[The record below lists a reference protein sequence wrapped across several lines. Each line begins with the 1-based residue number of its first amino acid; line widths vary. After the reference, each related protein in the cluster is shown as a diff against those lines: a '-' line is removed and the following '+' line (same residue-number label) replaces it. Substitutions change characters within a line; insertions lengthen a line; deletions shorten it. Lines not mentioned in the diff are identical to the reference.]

1 MDYLDFEIEIG
12 TGSGRD
18 YPVSVRTPEGDA
30 RRTMRFPFDELA
42 LDNRLKDL
50 QIALLRS
57 GGKRRKMLSAEEQ
70 AVQDFG
76 RDLFNALLADDVR
89 TRYDLMRRRAQTEGR
104 GLRVKLRIL
113 SPELAAL
120 PWEFLYDSRQNEYV
134 CLSRHTP
141 LVRTLELTQPGQPL
155 TVRPPLRVLGLIAS
169 PNDLPKL
176 DVAREKGRIETALK
190 DLLVDRLVEL
200 HWLAGQTWRDLQRAM
215 RGGPWHV
222 FHFIGHGKFDR
233 NADEGV
239 VALADDYGDT
249 YHLRASQLALLLADH
264 PTLRFALL
272 NACEGAQGGGRDIF
286 SSTASI
292 LIGRGLPAALAMQ
305 YEITDRAAIEFA
317 RSFYEALAD
326 GLPVDAAV
334 GEARKSIRLAVAN
347 TVEWGTPVL
356 YMRSPDGVL
365 FDLQPSLAV
374 REAEQRAEAE
384 RLAKQKAEE
393 ERAARQK
400 AETERLAKEKAE
412 AERKA
417 KAEAEPATPRAQ
429 SPILQSFDFAQDKS
443 PVSDLLTLT
452 HPFPLDLIRIPAGEF
467 LMGSDPTRDKDAQP
481 NEQPQ
486 HRVYVSEFYIGKY
499 PITNAQYAVFKK
511 IQIPSGKE
519 NHPVVNVLWHD
530 AVTFCQWLS
539 KETGQTFRLPTEAEW
554 EKAARGV
561 DGRLYPWENEWDPKK
576 LNSSEGGVGSTTPV
590 DKYSPAG
597 DSPYGAADMAGNVW
611 EWCADWYADD
621 LYAQRVG
628 QEMHDPSGPSSGSAR
643 VVRGGS
649 WYNDR
654 WSCRAATR
662 GGLVPAG
669 FLDSLGFRVAR
680 SPVLRS

>member
-57 GGKRRKMLSAEEQ
+57 GGERRKMLSAEEQ

-334 GEARKSIRLAVAN
+334 GEARKSIRVAVAN

-429 SPILQSFDFAQDKS
+429 SPIFNLQSS
-443 PVSDLLTLT
+443 TLTLT

-467 LMGSDPTRDKDAQP
+467 LMGSEPTKDKDAQP

-499 PITNAQYAVFKK
+499 PITNAQYAVFVKATK
-511 IQIPSGKE
+511 HRAPSHWEKGVIPSSNE
-519 NHPVVNVLWHD
+519 HHPVVRVSWDD
-530 AVTFCQWLS
+530 AVAFCQWLG
-539 KETGQTFRLPTEAEW
+539 KETGQNFRLPTEAEW

-561 DGRLYPWENEWDPKK
+561 DGRIYPWGDEWDQAK
-576 LNSSEGGVGSTTPV
+576 LNSRKGGPGTTTPV
-590 DKYSPAG
+590 GAYSPEG
-597 DSPYGAADMAGNVW
+597 DSSYGLADMAGNVW
-611 EWCADWYADD
+611 EWCADWYDQD
-621 LYAQRVG
+621 EYKRRGRSTVK
-628 QEMHDPSGPSSGSAR
+628 DPQGPSSGKYRAL
-643 VVRGGS
+643 RGGS
-649 WYNDR
+649 WRDNEANA
-654 WSCRAATR
+654 RAAAR
-662 GGLVPAG
+662 YDYLPDG
-669 FLDSLGFRVAR
+669 DWYDLGVRLGVF
-680 SPVLRS
+680 PG